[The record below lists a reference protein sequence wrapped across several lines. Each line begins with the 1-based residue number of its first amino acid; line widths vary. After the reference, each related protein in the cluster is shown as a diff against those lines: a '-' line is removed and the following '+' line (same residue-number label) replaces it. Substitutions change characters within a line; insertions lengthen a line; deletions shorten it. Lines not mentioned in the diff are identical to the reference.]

1 MVSLEE
7 NWYPFKK
14 RQYALRNKIQKKVRP
29 FLTILPVLAGLSIV
43 YIDETIIDTYL
54 YRKHGRSKREKKVIS
69 KISGRRFE
77 RMSIV
82 AGQVGG
88 RFVAPMIYKQSMTRQ
103 FFVA

>member
-1 MVSLEE
+1 MVSLKKKTTR
-7 NWYPFKK
+7 FKK
-14 RQYALRNKIQKKVRP
+14 QNPEKVRP
-29 FLTILPVLAGLSIV
+29 FLTVLPVLAGLSIV

-54 YRKHGRSKREKKVIS
+54 YRKHGRSKREKKVIG

-88 RFVAPMIYKQSMTRQ
+88 RFVASMVYKQSMTSQ
-103 FFVA
+103 FFIA